1 MGLISNAHRIE
12 RSTNFLIMEKRKY
25 GAMLP
30 TKTVWRLL
38 VPCMREHR
46 KTTEADLPSDCTQVA
61 LDSFRLKS
69 TEDQGEI
76 ELRNIEA
83 GVLQVL
89 FGMLHLLVDSL
100 NIFHYF

>member
-38 VPCMREHR
+38 MPCMGEHL
-46 KTTEADLPSDCTQVA
+46 KTTEANLPSDYTQVA
-61 LDSFRLKS
+61 LDGFRLKS
-69 TEDQGEI
+69 TEDQGK
-76 ELRNIEA
+76 N
-83 GVLQVL
+83 
-89 FGMLHLLVDSL
+89 
-100 NIFHYF
+100 